1 MSTITCDPKC
11 LTIFQWFAVFVSSSS
26 IPVAGPPS
34 QPPSQHLVQQV
45 CGQQVEEVGAHTLRR
60 GNSNL
65 SAPGHMESGVR
76 LHNYNWRGKP
86 APLYSIRAL
95 KPGGEVDEYFVGKNA
110 VPAPKIE
117 DDSQN
122 ASGADDSR
130 IFSIEMIMSMIER
143 AQREQPKLPS
153 PMEEDVMRLH
163 VLIRNSS
170 TTEGIDR
177 KGGPPPWPQHTP
189 RKAWAK
195 GPDNISQEEKAAW
208 ANVRNRDD
216 DHDFPDTNWWS
227 RERGH
232 QKMSSTRSRSRS
244 EGNQYRRTYVSV
256 SVSAAPYDTIPET
269 DGLPLPHPGTPSVL
283 LLPPRVLLYISKRK
297 HAAELTKTLSPRI
310 LLYRYVS
317 PATSIDCS
325 SPHTLIHSHT
335 CALIPTT
342 CVLIAG
348 PSQQRYLKIKRD
360 F

>member
-1 MSTITCDPKC
+1 MTCAWCGDLHFSYFWYIFIFFACNFLEIQYSYYHYRHCDPKY
-11 LTIFQWFAVFVSSSS
+11 LTIFQWFAVCVSSSS
-26 IPVAGPPS
+26 IPVAGPAP
-34 QPPSQHLVQQV
+34 PPSQHLVQQV
-45 CGQQVEEVGAHTLRR
+45 CGQQVEDVGAHTLRR
-60 GNSNL
+60 GNSNF
-65 SAPGHMESGVR
+65 SAPGHMESRVR
-76 LHNYNWRGKP
+76 LHNHNWKGKP
-86 APLYSIRAL
+86 APLYTIRVL
-95 KPGGEVDEYFVGKNA
+95 KPGGEVEYFVGKNA

-122 ASGADDSR
+122 ASGADGSR

-216 DHDFPDTNWWS
+216 AHDFPDTNWWS

-232 QKMSSTRSRSRS
+232 QKMSSARSRSCS

-269 DGLPLPHPGTPSVL
+269 DGLHPGTPSVL
-283 LLPPRVLLYISKRK
+283 
-297 HAAELTKTLSPRI
+297 
-310 LLYRYVS
+310 S
-317 PATSIDCS
+317 PATSR
-325 SPHTLIHSHT
+325 
-335 CALIPTT
+335 TT
-342 CVLIAG
+342 I
-348 PSQQRYLKIKRD
+348 YL
-360 F
+360 

>member
-1 MSTITCDPKC
+1 VC
-11 LTIFQWFAVFVSSSS
+11 VSSSLVPS
-26 IPVAGPPS
+26 AVVAGPAP
-34 QPPSQHLVQQV
+34 PPSQHLGQQV

-60 GNSNL
+60 GNSNF

-76 LHNYNWRGKP
+76 LHNHNWKGKP
-86 APLYSIRAL
+86 APLYTIRAL
-95 KPGGEVDEYFVGKNA
+95 KPGGDVEYFVGKNA

-153 PMEEDVMRLH
+153 PMEEDIMRLH

-216 DHDFPDTNWWS
+216 AHDFPDTNWWS

-269 DGLPLPHPGTPSVL
+269 DGLHPGTPSVH
-283 LLPPRVLLYISKRK
+283 LLPPRVLLYISKLK
-297 HAAELTKTLSPRI
+297 HAAELTKPLSPRI

-317 PATSIDCS
+317 PATSRDSS
-325 SPHTLIHSHT
+325 SPHTLIQPYMCPHTSCMCPHSRPLAAET
-335 CALIPTT
+335 
-342 CVLIAG
+342 
-348 PSQQRYLKIKRD
+348 SQNQERYLKIKKSRYI
-360 F
+360 